1 MSNVVIGV
9 SDVANYDDDCL
20 KELTNFL
27 EEKLDA
33 TVSSTKKEVTVS
45 FEEGKEASRSCMR
58 LLLKKFLHSAALR
71 EDFRVISGE
80 ENGWVLKE
88 KKGYV
93 E

>member
-20 KELTNFL
+20 KELTAFL
-27 EEKLDA
+27 EEKLDG

-58 LLLKKFLHSAALR
+58 VLLKKFLHKAALR
-71 EDFRVISGE
+71 ENFRVISGD

-88 KKGYV
+88 KKEYV